1 MDREL
6 IESKLEALRQFVRRI
21 RDKTPTSVRTLSG
34 DADLQDIISVNLER
48 AVQVCVDIAAHIIAD
63 SEEAPP
69 ATMGASFD
77 ALQRLGVLPAELALQ
92 LKRAVGFR
100 NIAVHTYQDIDWSV
114 VFEIVTTR
122 LDDFGRFAG
131 CVAATL
137 SSEEDS

>member
-21 RDKTPTSVRTLSG
+21 RDKTPSSIPALCE

-48 AVQVCVDIAAHIIAD
+48 AVQACVDIAAHIIAD
-63 SEEAPP
+63 SEEAAP
-69 ATMGASFD
+69 ATMGAGFG

-100 NIAVHTYQDIDWSV
+100 NIAVHTYQDIDWAMV
-114 VFEIVTTR
+114 YEIVTTR
-122 LDDFGRFAG
+122 LDDFARFAG
-131 CVAATL
+131 CV
-137 SSEEDS
+137 EDALDADEGN